1 MICQTKLKNLEVII
15 TFNENY
21 TRAGMEDVLDLL
33 GAEDI
38 MPLGGNTYAVSIDPL
53 DYSKLCNLLTVENV
67 MLTKPLDY
75 GGY

>member
-1 MICQTKLKNLEVII
+1 MICQTKVKNLEVII
-15 TFNENY
+15 IFNENY
-21 TRAGMEDVLDLL
+21 TKAGMEDVLDLL
-33 GAEDI
+33 SAENI
-38 MPLGGNTYAVSIDPL
+38 MSLGDNIYVVSIDPL